1 MAEKKSWCSTAASPS
16 STIICGALCAHSSRK
31 PTEVEYEGTAD
42 PGGAIKTGLKQFED
56 LEDISIVAAPGS
68 TFGYENGYQTHAQ
81 SIASLMIGHAER
93 MRYRIAVL
101 DSGDGQSIS
110 QVRAMRARYDSKYAA
125 LYCPWIRVL
134 DPLSQ
139 REINVP
145 PSGFVAGIY
154 ARNDLNCGVHK
165 APANEVVNLAIG
177 FEQFLNESQ
186 QDALDAEGI
195 NCFRFAACDCEARA
209 RSALIPNG
217 STSTCGATSPTSNT
231 PSTTARNGRCSN
243 RMANSC
249 GPTCDARSRIFF
261 STNGEAAAC
270 SVTRRG
276 KLISSSATARL
287 CRRTISITV
296 G

>member
-1 MAEKKSWCSTAASPS
+1 M
-16 STIICGALCAHSSRK
+16 CAHSSRK

-81 SIASLMIGHAER
+81 SIASLMIGHAGR

-125 LYCPWIRVL
+125 LYYPWIRVL

-165 APANEVVNLAIG
+165 APANQVVNLAIG

-195 NCFRFAACDCEARA
+195 NCFRFFEGRA
-209 RSALIPNG
+209 
-217 STSTCGATSPTSNT
+217 
-231 PSTTARNGRCSN
+231 
-243 RMANSC
+243 M
-249 GPTCDARSRIFF
+249 
-261 STNGEAAAC
+261 
-270 SVTRRG
+270 
-276 KLISSSATARL
+276 RL
-287 CRRTISITV
+287 
-296 G
+296 